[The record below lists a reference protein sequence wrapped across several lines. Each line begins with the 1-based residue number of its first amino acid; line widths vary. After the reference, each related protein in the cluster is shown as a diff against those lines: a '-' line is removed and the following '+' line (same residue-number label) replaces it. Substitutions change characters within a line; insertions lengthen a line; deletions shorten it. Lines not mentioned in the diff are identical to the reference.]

1 MSRDHK
7 IEDYSNHLV
16 GLVGL
21 HDERVAGRAPLLQAV
36 RDHHEAVRGR
46 LRPDVDARVLAP
58 QQVLYERR
66 LAWAP
71 AQPRSGTA
79 RTLVLKTLG
88 PGPMWM
94 PGYSRP
100 SRCFMNAV
108 LPGRRHSPGQ
118 AQPEPWY

>member
-1 MSRDHK
+1 M
-7 IEDYSNHLV
+7 
-16 GLVGL
+16 
-21 HDERVAGRAPLLQAV
+21 
-36 RDHHEAVRGR
+36 
-46 LRPDVDARVLAP
+46 DARVLPP
-58 QQVLYERR
+58 QQVLYERG

-100 SRCFMNAV
+100 SRCFMNVV
-108 LPGRRHSPGQ
+108 LPGRRHSAHSGTARALALWNVWTRFLPVVGKAGHEALHPQ
-118 AQPEPWY
+118 FMKAASLP